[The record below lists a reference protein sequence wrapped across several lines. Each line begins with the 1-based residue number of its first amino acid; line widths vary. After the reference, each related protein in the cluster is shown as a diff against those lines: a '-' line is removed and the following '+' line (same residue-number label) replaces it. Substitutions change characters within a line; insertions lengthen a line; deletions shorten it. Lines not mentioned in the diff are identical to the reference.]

1 MSDLIRGEI
10 ETIKHCIKDGDI
22 VFDVGAHHGEW
33 TNEVRKVYRRCVVH
47 AFEPSLKSFEA
58 LCVNQ
63 PEYFTVPIPYAVSCD
78 NGTVD
83 FWEYADVPT
92 LSTIYK
98 RNEHNMKRFGVL
110 DPIVVKVKKISLDS
124 YCSACEISRLLQID
138 FLKIDVEGSELD
150 VLKGAEKLLATNNIK
165 YIQFEYGGCFP
176 DAGITLKEVYLYL
189 KSFGYKTG
197 LITAQGVEFIQ
208 EWDERMENYLYN
220 NYLSVCGCGDENI
233 LY

>member
-1 MSDLIRGEI
+1 MSDLISGEI

-47 AFEPSLKSFEA
+47 AFEPLLKSFES
-58 LCVNQ
+58 LCINQ

-98 RNEHNMKRFGVL
+98 RDEHNMKRFGDL

-124 YCSACEISRLLQID
+124 YCSTCEIDHID

-150 VLKGAEKLLATNNIK
+150 ALKGAEGLLKDNKIK

-176 DAGITLKEVYLYL
+176 DAGITLEEVYLYL
-189 KSFGYKTG
+189 KSFEYKTG
-197 LITAQGVEFIQ
+197 KIKSEGVSFIQ
-208 EWDERMENYLYN
+208 EWDKHMENYEYGN
-220 NYLSVCGCGDENI
+220 FLSVCGCDDENI
-233 LY
+233 LYQN